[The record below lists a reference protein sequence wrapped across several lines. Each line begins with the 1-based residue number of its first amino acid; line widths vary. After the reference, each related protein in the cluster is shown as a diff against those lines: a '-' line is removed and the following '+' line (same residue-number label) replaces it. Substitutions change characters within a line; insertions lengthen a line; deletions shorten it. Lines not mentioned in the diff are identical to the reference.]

1 MSLKNILRYLFPLL
15 IVAIAL
21 LCNVEECHSVAV
33 EDTAEVL
40 ACDDTPET
48 LDSQELLE
56 PFAHPAGLLF
66 PRRVAGASA
75 VRLQGFAKRSANGYK
90 NNLEFLKAGK
100 VVNAG
105 VRSYIRE
112 ESLNIHYLFIKPTRR
127 LIGFGKL
134 LI

>member
-1 MSLKNILRYLFPLL
+1 MSLKNILRYLFSLL

-66 PRRVAGASA
+66 PRRVSGASA
-75 VRLQGFAKRSANGYK
+75 VRLPGVAKRCVNGFK
-90 NNLEFLKAGK
+90 NNFGFIKSGK
-100 VVNAG
+100 VINAG
-105 VRSYIRE
+105 ACSHIRN
-112 ESLNIHYLFIKPTRR
+112 ESLNIHYLFIKPTHR